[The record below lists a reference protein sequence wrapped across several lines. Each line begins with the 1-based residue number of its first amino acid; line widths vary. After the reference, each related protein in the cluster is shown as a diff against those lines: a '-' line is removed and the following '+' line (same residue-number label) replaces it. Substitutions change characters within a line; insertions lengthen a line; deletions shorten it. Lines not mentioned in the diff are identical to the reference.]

1 MESYAKLNW
10 LTSSETNNDYFTI
23 ERSADGQNFAALE
36 DIKGA
41 GNSSEE
47 ISYEWIDQKLLPGNN
62 YYRLKQTD
70 YDGKFTYS
78 NIVRTIIDVSEETR
92 IYPNPTSAHVNILSP
107 SENTLQIMDVFGKS
121 YRNQN
126 ISEGL
131 NTIDVADLSAGILIF
146 KIGVQVQKI
155 LKN

>member
-1 MESYAKLNW
+1 MDSYAKLNW

-23 ERSADGQNFAALE
+23 ERSTDGQNFDPLE
-36 DIKGA
+36 EIKGA

-92 IYPNPTSAHVNILSP
+92 IFPNPTSSHVNVLSS
-107 SENTLQIMDVFGKS
+107 SENSLQIMDVFGKS
-121 YRNQN
+121 YRNHN

-131 NTIDVADLSAGILIF
+131 NTIDVADLPAF

-155 LKN
+155 LEN